1 MFRIGVSMLINL
13 WTQSKKAN
21 RTECFPMPTGQA
33 KALLTDIG
41 TEELA
46 HMEMIAA
53 LVCKLT

>member
-1 MFRIGVSMLINL
+1 MLINL